1 MDELQFALI
10 SAGISVLLSVI
21 TYNAWQ
27 RIKIWRA
34 LPRSLPTELKPKEQV
49 EGLSDELALLDSA
62 QTSFQPQ
69 ANHTQY
75 DEAANG
81 TTLSI
86 PSATHPPA
94 EPTNDLPLTN
104 ANRDARLASIIDR
117 RIDCIV
123 PLHLSAP
130 MAAEKLMPLA
140 QRLRRAG
147 NKPIFIEGKP
157 NDNSAN
163 WQSLQ
168 PGGRYQALRI
178 AVQLAN
184 RSGPLNEL
192 EFSEFVTGAQ
202 TLADALDAELDCPDM
217 AATVAIARELDA
229 FSAQCDVQLSI
240 NATSDGAPW
249 SAQYIQAIA
258 TQDGLLLSRD
268 GMRFIKLDAKQN
280 PVFVLQ
286 FNNIN
291 FLRDDLTY
299 KGGQNITLLLD
310 VPAADEEILPFR
322 LMCHY
327 ASSLSQRI
335 GAHLTDDRQRAL
347 SAAELAAI
355 EQQLIILYAK
365 LEKVGMPAG
374 SPLARR
380 LFM

>member
-27 RIKIWRA
+27 RIKIRRA

-49 EGLSDELALLDSA
+49 EELSDELALLNSA
-62 QTSFQPQ
+62 QTSLQPQ
-69 ANHTQY
+69 ADNTQY
-75 DEAANG
+75 DEVANG
-81 TTLSI
+81 ATLSI
-86 PSATHPPA
+86 PSAAHPLA

-104 ANRDARLASIIDR
+104 DPRLVSIIDR

-130 MAAEKLMPLA
+130 IAAEKLMPLA

-157 NDNSAN
+157 SDNSAN

-192 EFSEFVTGAQ
+192 EFSEFITGAQ
-202 TLADALDAELDCPDM
+202 TLAEALDAELDCPDM

-229 FSAQCDVQLSI
+229 FAAQCDVQLSI

-310 VPAADEEILPFR
+310 VPAADEEVLPFR

-347 SAAELAAI
+347 STAELAAI
-355 EQQLIILYAK
+355 EQQLITLYAK

>member
-27 RIKIWRA
+27 RIKIRRA

-49 EGLSDELALLDSA
+49 EELSDELALLNSA
-62 QTSFQPQ
+62 PTSLQPQ
-69 ANHTQY
+69 ADSTQY
-75 DEAANG
+75 DEVANG

-104 ANRDARLASIIDR
+104 DPRLVSIIDR

-130 MAAEKLMPLA
+130 IAAEKLMPLA

-157 NDNSAN
+157 SDNSAN

-192 EFSEFVTGAQ
+192 EFSEFITGAQ
-202 TLADALDAELDCPDM
+202 TLAEALDAELDCPDM

-229 FSAQCDVQLSI
+229 FAAQCDVQLSI

-310 VPAADEEILPFR
+310 VPAADEEVLPFR

-355 EQQLIILYAK
+355 EQQLITLYAK

>member
-27 RIKIWRA
+27 RIKIRRA

-49 EGLSDELALLDSA
+49 EELSDEFALLNSA
-62 QTSFQPQ
+62 QTSLQPQ
-69 ANHTQY
+69 ADNTQY
-75 DEAANG
+75 DEVANG

-104 ANRDARLASIIDR
+104 DPRLVSIIDR

-130 MAAEKLMPLA
+130 VAAEKLMPLA

-157 NDNSAN
+157 SDNSAN

-192 EFSEFVTGAQ
+192 EFSEFISGAQ
-202 TLADALDAELDCPDM
+202 TLAEALDAELDCPDM

-229 FSAQCDVQLSI
+229 FAAQCDVQLSI

-310 VPAADEEILPFR
+310 VPAADEEVLPFR

-355 EQQLIILYAK
+355 EQQLITLYAK

>member
-49 EGLSDELALLDSA
+49 EGLSDERALLDSA

-69 ANHTQY
+69 VDHTQY
-75 DEAANG
+75 DAAANG

-86 PSATHPPA
+86 APA

-104 ANRDARLASIIDR
+104 ANRDARLVSIIDR

-140 QRLRRAG
+140 QRLRRVG

-157 NDNSAN
+157 SDNSTN

-192 EFSEFVTGAQ
+192 EFSEFITGAQ
-202 TLADALDAELDCPDM
+202 TLADTLDAELDCPDM
-217 AATVAIARELDA
+217 AETVAMARELDA
-229 FSAQCDVQLSI
+229 FAAQCDVQLSI
-240 NATSDGAPW
+240 NATSDDAPW

-258 TQDGLLLSRD
+258 THDGLLLSRD

-299 KGGQNITLLLD
+299 KGGQNITFLLD
-310 VPAADEEILPFR
+310 VPAADEDVLPFR

-347 SAAELAAI
+347 STAELAAI